1 MHRRSGSPAQVED
14 RVGDNAVHPPASAPA
29 PAGGPACPRA
39 GRAPGPHQAIAPAT
53 AVAHPPLPAADHP
66 SPVSRLPDLV
76 ARFSVG
82 WLVAGNLVGL
92 LLATLLLWP
101 TLGDA
106 LAPLTYGRWVPVH
119 HNAQL
124 YGWCALPLV
133 GLLLRAFLVPGRAAD
148 RHALLALGAWS
159 VALAFGAYS
168 WLHGEA
174 SGKLFL
180 DWTGP
185 ARIAFPAAL
194 CVLWAVL
201 AHHAS
206 RRLAADARAGSGFMV
221 AGSEVPRG
229 GTSFTAA
236 SWTQAAM
243 SGVKSASAHPHSPF
257 RNPHFLRFALVA
269 ALLLVP
275 SVLHFSAGPRT
286 FPPVNPDSGGAT
298 GVSLYGSTLGLLLVF
313 AAMPWMVALPLRT
326 GARRT
331 RLTWPALGAA
341 FVVFAFAN
349 HGHGS
354 HHDRDQIVTLGL
366 LFLAPPLLARDWHR
380 FVWKPEARGWLVAA
394 LAWGALLVAD
404 GWMTFLPGF
413 SERLKF
419 TNALVAHSHLAMA
432 GLITSVNMVFL
443 LHLGDAPRVHRAL
456 GARPPFWLWQLA
468 AAVHIAVLLA
478 LGWFEGANP
487 ALVLGGGGTVH
498 LVYLI
503 RLAAGAAMA
512 VASVWWLVAM
522 WRPHAVSLNLSA

>member
-1 MHRRSGSPAQVED
+1 M
-14 RVGDNAVHPPASAPA
+14 
-29 PAGGPACPRA
+29 
-39 GRAPGPHQAIAPAT
+39 
-53 AVAHPPLPAADHP
+53 
-66 SPVSRLPDLV
+66 
-76 ARFSVG
+76 
-82 WLVAGNLVGL
+82 GL

-101 TLGDA
+101 DLGDA
-106 LAPLTYGRWVPVH
+106 LTPLTYGRWVPVH
-119 HNAQL
+119 HNTQL

-148 RHALLALGAWS
+148 RHTLLALGAWS
-159 VALAFGAYS
+159 AALAFGAYS

-185 ARIAFPAAL
+185 ARVVFPAAL

-206 RRLAADARAGSGFMV
+206 RRLAADTRAGSGFGV
-221 AGSEVPRG
+221 SGSESRNG
-229 GTSFTAA
+229 ESGFTAA
-236 SWTQAAM
+236 SWTQAEMA
-243 SGVKSASAHPHSPF
+243 GVKPAPPPGRSAANPGSPF
-257 RNPHFLRFALVA
+257 RILHSAFRNLLSPHRLRFALVA

-275 SVLHFSAGPRT
+275 SVMHFAAGTRT

-313 AAMPWMVALPLRT
+313 AAMPWMVALPLRD
-326 GARRT
+326 GARRS

-366 LFLAPPLLARDWHR
+366 LFLAPPLLARDWRR

-404 GWMTFLPGF
+404 GWLTFLPGL

-443 LHLGDAPRVHRAL
+443 LHLGDSPRVARTL
-456 GARPPFWLWQLA
+456 GARTPFWLWQLA

-478 LGWFEGANP
+478 LGWFEGGNP
-487 ALVLGGGGTVH
+487 SLVLGGSGTDRV
-498 LVYLI
+498 VYLT

-512 VASVWWLVAM
+512 VASFWWFAS
-522 WRPHAVSLNLSA
+522 AVRRSPAISRAAA